1 MRRKRLGDL
10 LVEGGLISRTQ
21 LESIVGGMPAKGS
34 RLGESLVDLGL
45 ATEESISQA
54 LASQLSLPYYPLDT
68 EELDP
73 NVVRL
78 IPRALAN
85 KFGILAVELEGT
97 VLVVAMIDP
106 LDVRAFDTLRAQL
119 GYQIRPAVA
128 PKKAILK
135 CIQTYYDMGGML
147 DETISKATSE
157 RSARTLEVED
167 ILDET
172 EAENGED
179 SEFGAPVVTMVN
191 TLLQRAVESEASDI
205 HIEPEENETH
215 VRFRN
220 DGTLR
225 QVLDI
230 PKNLHD
236 AVVSRVKI
244 MSRLDISERRRPQ
257 DGRAKMRVL
266 GRPIDFRVSV
276 IPTLLGEKVVIRI
289 LDKEQAVRTMD
300 ELGMCQDERT
310 ILESA
315 LQRTRGIVLV
325 TGPTGSGKTTTLYA
339 ALQSIREESR
349 NLLTIEDPVEYRLQ
363 GVNQIQINP
372 RGGLTFAAGLRSI
385 LRQDPDIIL
394 VGEIR
399 DKETAEIA
407 IQAALTGHLVLSTL
421 HTNDAPSAVTRLMD
435 MGVEPFLISATVTC
449 AIAQRLIRKIC
460 PNCKKTYEPSAE
472 AIKRLGIASVKGKT
486 FCQGTGCVRCRGTGY
501 SGRTAIFEVMMV
513 DQTLRE
519 LIASRVSRSDL
530 SRAATKSGMK
540 SLLVSGL
547 EKVFAGIST
556 LEEVLRL
563 SEDKPEDLSFCPS
576 CLESVD
582 PDFLVCPHCTYRL
595 KQPIASCHQCHREV
609 RPEWLAC
616 PYCGTPRETEV
627 S

>member
-10 LVEGGLISRTQ
+10 LVENGMISRSQ
-21 LESIVGGMPAKGS
+21 LETIIGEVSSRGS
-34 RLGESLVDLGL
+34 RLGENLVERGL
-45 ATEESISQA
+45 ATEEGIGQA
-54 LASQLSLPYYPLDT
+54 LATQLSMPYYPLDS

-73 NVVRL
+73 KVVRL
-78 IPRALAN
+78 IPRALAS
-85 KFGILAVELEGT
+85 KFGMLAVELEGS

-135 CIQTYYDMGGML
+135 CIQTYYDMAGVL

-157 RSARTLEVED
+157 QAARSLEVED

-172 EAENGED
+172 EAEGGD
-179 SEFGAPVVTMVN
+179 VSEVGAPVVTMVN

-205 HIEPEENETH
+205 HIEPEEDETH

-225 QVLDI
+225 HILNI

-257 DGRAKMRVL
+257 DGRAKMRIL
-266 GRPIDFRVSV
+266 GRPIDFRISV
-276 IPTLLGEKVVIRI
+276 LPTLLGEKVVIRI
-289 LDKEQAVRTMD
+289 LDKEQAVRKMD
-300 ELGMCQDERT
+300 DLGMLQTERAP
-310 ILESA
+310 LEQA
-315 LQRTRGIVLV
+315 LQRTRGIILV

-372 RGGLTFAAGLRSI
+372 KAGLTFASGLRSM

-399 DKETAEIA
+399 DRETAEIA

-435 MGVEPFLISATVTC
+435 MGIEPFLISATVTC

-460 PNCKKTYEPSAE
+460 NSCKTEIEPPADVLN
-472 AIKRLGIASVKGKT
+472 RLGIRSLGGRKVY
-486 FCQGTGCVRCRGTGY
+486 QGTGCVRCRATGY
-501 SGRTAIFEVMMV
+501 SGRTAIFEVMSI
-513 DQTLRE
+513 DQKLRE
-519 LIASRVSRSDL
+519 IIAARGTRSEL
-530 SRAATKSGMK
+530 SRAASKNGMR

-563 SEDKPEDLSFCPS
+563 SEDKPEDLAYCPG

-582 PDFLVCPHCTYRL
+582 PDFLVCPHCAHQL
-595 KQPIASCHQCHREV
+595 KQPAASCHQCHREV
-609 RPEWLAC
+609 RPEWKAC